1 MVKLNLIQINCKQ
14 MSLNLKLTQIDL
26 FINRTERSV
35 KKVTSWI
42 NLWEWCAK
50 RMLKQLM
57 KNRQYLNFSC
67 KAIQVKLMADLNE
80 MALIKGK
87 KG

>member
-42 NLWEWCAK
+42 NL
-50 RMLKQLM
+50 
-57 KNRQYLNFSC
+57 
-67 KAIQVKLMADLNE
+67 
-80 MALIKGK
+80 
-87 KG
+87 